1 MKVKNI
7 INYVKEYGKKTCIEY
22 PFCET
27 DALVLSRFV
36 YFRWA
41 KSVPMLLED
50 TEGVRLADIYENI
63 DKEYVYKNEL
73 YPEDDGGLLDA
84 MAKSVRFGSMRC
96 NYYSEQTDEGIV
108 MQFGAMLCQMEGAL
122 PVILF
127 KGTDRTLVG
136 WKEDFYMAFSKPI
149 SGQRVAAWYLNE
161 VAGKFEGKFIVA
173 GHSKGGNLAAFSSM
187 AAFPEIKNRIDAI
200 YSFDGP
206 GFRPEILESYGYN
219 EIADKVKKYMPST
232 SLVGIVLEGSK
243 DYTAV
248 KCDAVMGALAHNP
261 YKWIIENGTFVEV
274 LDIGMKSH
282 IMHKSLNEWIME
294 LDEEQL
300 EQVVNNLFGILESTD
315 EADFGSIMANW
326 RSASA
331 KMRRTIAHMDK
342 EQRKNILA
350 IVKAL
355 LEEIRKVSVNSIPG
369 IEDIRQVEEK
379 IESSINKGKE
389 LVIEKA
395 ETKVRAA
402 RKIKSKT
409 GDDSVK
415 KIKSETADKLE
426 KHSKKE

>member
-1 MKVKNI
+1 MKAKNI
-7 INYVKEYGKKTCIEY
+7 INYVKEYGKKTCAEY

-50 TEGVRLADIYENI
+50 TEGVCLSDIYENI

-73 YPEDDGGLLDA
+73 YPENDGKLLAA

-161 VAGKFEGKFIVA
+161 VAQKIEGRFIVA

-187 AAFPEIKNRIDAI
+187 AAFSEVKDRIEAI

-219 EIADKVKKYMPST
+219 EIADRVKKYMPST

-248 KCDAVMGALAHNP
+248 KCDAVTGALAHNP
-261 YKWIIENGTFVEV
+261 YKWIIEKGTFVKES
-274 LDIGMKSH
+274 DIGMKSH

-300 EQVVNNLFGILESTD
+300 QLVVNNLFGILESTD
-315 EADFGSIMANW
+315 EPDFGSIIANW
-326 RSASA
+326 RSAAA
-331 KMRRTIAHMDK
+331 KMRKTIAHMDK

-350 IVKAL
+350 IIKAL
-355 LEEIRKVSVNSIPG
+355 LEELRKAYIDSSAV
-369 IEDIRQVEEK
+369 IEEIRQVEEL
-379 IESSINKGKE
+379 IEDRISNGKE
-389 LVIEKA
+389 
-395 ETKVRAA
+395 KVSA
-402 RKIKSKT
+402 R
-409 GDDSVK
+409 
-415 KIKSETADKLE
+415 LE
-426 KHSKKE
+426 KKNRSQKNGTGSKGNKRGSDGDSTV